1 MANWKPSASISN
13 LRERAEI
20 LVKIRSFFASRD
32 VLEVETP
39 LLSLTTATDPHLES
53 ISVKQVFATDER
65 EFFLQTSPEFAMK
78 KLLAAGS
85 GSIYQ
90 ICKAFRQDERS
101 NRHNPEFTM
110 LEWYRIGLNERQLM
124 DEVEELVTS
133 IIGCQSPQRLT
144 YRQLFQQHLAIDP
157 HSCSDS
163 DLLEIANKHIEFDGS
178 GYLRD
183 ELQHLL
189 MAQVIE
195 PAMEQDCFVFDFPA
209 SLAALAT
216 IGTDEYGVR
225 VAKRFELFMSGME
238 IANGY
243 LELVDAP
250 EQLQRFE
257 QDNQLRSRM
266 NRAVLPIDAD
276 LVDAL
281 DHGLPSCSGVA
292 LGVDRLVMLA
302 LNAESIDEV
311 MSFPLD
317 YS

>member
-1 MANWKPSASISN
+1 MANWKPSATISN
-13 LRERAEI
+13 LRERARV
-20 LVKIRSFFASRD
+20 LAQIRAFFATRG

-53 ISVKQVFATDER
+53 ISVKQVFAADER

-90 ICKAFRQDERS
+90 LCKAFRRDERS
-101 NRHNPEFTM
+101 KRHNPEFTL
-110 LEWYRIGLNERQLM
+110 LEWYRIGLNEKQLM
-124 DEVEELVTS
+124 DEVQELVTTLTGS
-133 IIGCQSPQRLT
+133 QPLQRLS

-163 DLLEIANKHIEFDGS
+163 DLLQIANKHIDFDGI
-178 GYLRD
+178 GYRRD

-195 PAMEQDCFVFDFPA
+195 PALEQDCFVFDFPA
-209 SLAALAT
+209 NLAALAT
-216 IGTDEYGVR
+216 VETDEFGVK

-243 LELVDAP
+243 LELVDAA

-257 QDNQLRSRM
+257 QDKHLRRNM
-266 NRAVLPIDAD
+266 NRAELPIDTD

-281 DHGLPSCSGVA
+281 EHGLPSCSGVA
-292 LGVDRLVMLA
+292 VGVDRLVMLA
-302 LNAESIDEV
+302 LDVDSIDQV

-317 YS
+317 YK

>member
-1 MANWKPSASISN
+1 MANWKPSATISS
-13 LRERAEI
+13 LRERARILAEI
-20 LVKIRSFFASRD
+20 RAFFAIRS

-53 ISVKQVFATDER
+53 ISVKQIFASDER

-90 ICKAFRQDERS
+90 LCKAFRQDERS
-101 NRHNPEFTM
+101 KRHNPEFTL
-110 LEWYRIGLNERQLM
+110 LEWYRIGLNEKQLM
-124 DEVEELVTS
+124 DEVQELVTTLTGS
-133 IIGCQSPQRLT
+133 QPLQRLS

-157 HSCSDS
+157 HSCT
-163 DLLEIANKHIEFDGS
+163 DLELLKIANKHIDFDGT
-178 GYLRD
+178 GYRRD

-195 PAMEQDCFVFDFPA
+195 PALGHDCFVFDFPA
-209 SLAALAT
+209 NLAALAT
-216 IGTDEYGVR
+216 VETDEFGVK
-225 VAKRFELFMSGME
+225 VARRFELFMSGME

-243 LELVDAP
+243 LELADAA

-257 QDNQLRSRM
+257 QDKQLRSNM
-266 NRAVLPIDAD
+266 NRAELPIDTD
-276 LVDAL
+276 LVNAL
-281 DHGLPSCSGVA
+281 EHGLPACSGVA
-292 LGVDRLVMLA
+292 VGVDRLMMLV
-302 LNAESIDEV
+302 LDAESIDEV

-317 YS
+317 YR